1 MNSLLRSRLL
11 LAGFGLFATTALH
24 ADAIR
29 GTVRNDRTGA
39 FLAGAEVTLLGRP
52 GVSATTER
60 DGSFTLRP
68 VPPGPQRIRVLYTG
82 LDPHEAE
89 VLVPVAGT
97 ATVDVGLGAE
107 IYRLE
112 RFVVAGEREGN
123 AVSLTSQRNAPN
135 VMHVV
140 SMDAYG
146 NVADGNIGN
155 FLQNLPGLAANKEG
169 GDIVGIGLRGT
180 PPELNAVTVDGTRS
194 AYPVIGYAPQGD
206 RAMAIDQIPSE
217 SIKEI
222 EVTKGNRPENP
233 ADSLGGAVNLVTK
246 SAFDYRSRVV
256 TYRAGVNQNTYRDG
270 LRVTPTFAAT
280 FMDTFS
286 GRRLGV
292 ALSASYTETVNTRD
306 RVQMSHLDPDVRNSR
321 ARLLDD
327 ITERV
332 RAGTGGNFEWRFD
345 STARVWLNLN
355 VNYYAS
361 ELSRHNRQ
369 ASAGGGRRIADY
381 ARVSRAAIEAGTQPR
396 DSANA
401 TAGIAPGFTATFTE
415 LVGATW
421 TNQAARETRRQRQF
435 KAAAGAEKKWGETRL
450 TLLASHNPTSASNN
464 FFGFTT
470 TRTGIGL
477 AIDQSTDTTRPVFR
491 QTYGPSVGFGS
502 DFTGYIGQ
510 RFAQPDRTT
519 EEINHLRADLEH
531 PVRVGGMRVKLKA
544 GTDYRHQ
551 ERWFLNTYRPIWLYG
566 GPDRVQGRVAATG
579 VNDDHLAQFLTGRP
593 GDGLFRGLYPQF
605 DVIDL
610 GRTEKLFQERP
621 EYFVPSGATVAFSPV
636 PGIGSEHVLSGFAQG
651 TVSVGALQVLGGA
664 RVERTELDTRGS
676 LADARNPGRNSIKR
690 SGDYA
695 RTFPSLHLR
704 YSPRRQL
711 VLRASYSTGSAR
723 PGLGDLVPNTTVSYN
738 ATTGLGTVNSSNP
751 DLRPQYS
758 RNYDLAAE
766 WYLEPAGAISAGVF
780 RKEIKDF
787 IAPWQTIIGEGPA
800 NGFGGDYED
809 FLLNTRT
816 NLGQARVDGLELSY
830 QQRLS
835 FLPRPFNTL
844 SLFANYT
851 RLNTSGA
858 YATGNS
864 PLAGFVPTT
873 YNLGLTCD
881 WRQWQVRGR
890 YNYKSDYLYTA
901 GAANAGSRVTDDPTV
916 DLNLQY
922 RFRPWLTLFADY
934 INVFNNSPDWYMRE
948 RRLIEMSELYGARLN
963 VGVSG
968 RF

>member
-1 MNSLLRSRLL
+1 MYPTRAFAFI
-11 LAGFGLFATTALH
+11 LATWAAGSGPLG
-24 ADAIR
+24 ADDIR

-39 FLAGAEVTLLGRP
+39 YLAGAEISLVEHP
-52 GVSATTER
+52 AVAVVSER
-60 DGSFTLRP
+60 DGSFLLKP
-68 VPPGPQRIRVLYTG
+68 VPPGTHRIRVFYTG
-82 LDPHEAE
+82 LDAVER
-89 VLVPVAGT
+89 VVTVGT
-97 ATVDVGLGAE
+97 AAAAVVDVALASE
-107 IYRLE
+107 VYRLE
-112 RFVVAGEREGN
+112 QFVVAGEREGN
-123 AVSLTSQRNAPN
+123 AAALMSQRAAPN
-135 VMHVV
+135 VVNVV

-155 FLQNLPGLAANKEG
+155 FLQNLPGIAANKEG
-169 GDIVGIGLRGT
+169 GDIVGVGLRGT

-217 SIKEI
+217 AIKEI

-233 ADSLGGAVNLVTK
+233 ADSLGGSVNLVTK

-256 TYRAGVNQNTYRDG
+256 TYRAGANQNTYRSG
-270 LRVTPTFAAT
+270 MRITPTLAAT
-280 FMDTFS
+280 FMDTFLA
-286 GRRLGV
+286 RRLGV
-292 ALSASYTETVNTRD
+292 AFSASYTETTNTRD

-327 ITERV
+327 TTERI
-332 RAGTGGNFEWRFD
+332 RAGAGGNFEWRFD
-345 STARVWLNLN
+345 ASARVWLNLN

-415 LVGATW
+415 LLGATW

-435 KAAAGAEKKWGETRL
+435 KAAVGAEKKWGDTRL
-450 TLLASHNPTSASNN
+450 TFVASHNPTSAANN

-470 TRTGIGL
+470 TRTGVGM
-477 AIDQSTDTTRPVFR
+477 AIDQSRETTRPIFR
-491 QTYGPSVGFGS
+491 QTYGPTVGFGS
-502 DFTGYIGQ
+502 DFSGYLAQ
-510 RFAQPDRTT
+510 RFEQPDRTT
-519 EEINHLRADLEH
+519 EEIDNVRVDLDRTLRIAGV
-531 PVRVGGMRVKLKA
+531 PVRLKA
-544 GTDYRHQ
+544 GLDHRLQ

-566 GPDRVQGRVAATG
+566 GADRLQGLNAATR
-579 VNDDHLAQFLTGRP
+579 VNDDNLAQFVTGRP
-593 GDGLFRGLYPQF
+593 GAGLFNGYYPQF

-610 GRTEKLFQERP
+610 GRTEAMFRDHP
-621 EYFVPSGATVAFSPV
+621 EYFVPSGTTVAFSPV
-636 PGIGSEHVLSGFAQG
+636 PGIGRERVLAGYGQG
-651 TVSVGALQVLGGA
+651 TATLGPVQVLAGA
-664 RVERTELDTRGS
+664 RLEETRLDTRGS
-676 LADARNPGRNSIKR
+676 LADARNPGRTSIQR
-690 SGDYA
+690 SGDYRKA
-695 RTFPSLHLR
+695 FPSLHLR
-704 YSPRRQL
+704 YTPG
-711 VLRASYSTGSAR
+711 RAFVVRGSYSTGSAR
-723 PGLGDLVPNTTVSYN
+723 PGLADLVPNTTVSYN
-738 ATTGLGTVNSSNP
+738 ATTGLGTVTSANP
-751 DLRPQYS
+751 GLKPQYS
-758 RNYDLAAE
+758 ENYDVAIEA
-766 WYLEPAGAISAGVF
+766 YFEPAGVLSAGVF
-780 RKEIKDF
+780 RKEITDF
-787 IAPWQTIIGEGPA
+787 IAPIQTVIADGTG
-800 NGFGGDYED
+800 NGFGGDYAE
-809 FLLNTRT
+809 FLLNTKT
-816 NLGQARVDGLELSY
+816 NLGQARVDGLELNYS
-830 QQRLS
+830 QRLR
-835 FLPRPFNTL
+835 FLPRPLETL

-858 YATGNS
+858 YATGSS

-873 YNLGLTCD
+873 YNLGLTYD
-881 WRQWQVRGR
+881 WRQWQLRVR

-922 RFRPWLTLFADY
+922 RFRPWLTVYVDY
-934 INVFNNSPDWYMRE
+934 INVFNNSPDWYMRD